1 MKVKKGSNL
10 FEEVRSQGSLSAL
23 CNGRGMCG
31 KCKVKVDKELALSEV
46 EVKLLSDVQIRQ
58 NIRLACQHPILEED
72 VEVSLVDKDNMVVL
86 GLDRGHVDIKKVTS
100 DLLLAIDL
108 GTTTV
113 VMVLIDGKSGDVL
126 LEHKFT
132 NPQRTYGADV
142 LSRIE
147 VTLTNNDV
155 CHRLIKN
162 EIRKHSADIVHRY
175 QPKSMT
181 IGITGNTTMSHLWLN
196 ADVRPLIQIP
206 YRPSV
211 TDMQVQS
218 IRNVLDIN
226 VEGSIIVYPPIGAYL
241 GSDILA
247 GISLLDLLSAKKNIL
262 FIDLGTNGEIVLASK
277 GQLYAT
283 STAAGPA
290 FEGVNMSSGCGAID
304 GAIDH
309 FFENDGVLSFTTIN
323 EGLPVGICGSGYID
337 LISCLL
343 KGPMESSGYMS
354 DEVVFY
360 DHPRISVTQKD
371 VREFQLAKAAIR
383 SGMDMC
389 LHHANISYDQLDAL
403 MIAGGF
409 GKHVNLDAAIDI
421 GLIPRQCKE
430 NTVLIGNSSLAGC
443 VSWLTHE
450 KEVPSNHDIASI
462 SIIDLASSKKWLE
475 LFSEHMLFEGGTY
488 DNS

>member
-1 MKVKKGSNL
+1 MNIKKGSNL
-10 FEEVRSQGSLSAL
+10 LEEVRTQAALSAL

-31 KCKVKVDKELALSEV
+31 KCKVKVDKELPLSEV
-46 EVKLLSDVQIRQ
+46 EVKLLSQFQIKQ

-72 VEVSLVDKDNMVVL
+72 VEVSLVSKENLVVL
-86 GLDRGHVDIKKVTS
+86 GLDKGHIKIKRVTS
-100 DLLLAIDL
+100 DLLLAVDL

-113 VMVLIDGKSGDVL
+113 VMVLIDGKSGEVL

-147 VTLTNNDV
+147 VSLTHNDV

-162 EIRKHSADIVHRY
+162 EISIIAEDIVHRY
-175 QPKSMT
+175 QPKSLT

-211 TDMQVQS
+211 TKQVTQS
-218 IRNVLDIN
+218 IKAELGID
-226 VEGSIIVYPPIGAYL
+226 VEGNIIVYPPIAAYL

-247 GISLLDLLSAKKNIL
+247 GMSLLDLFETRENIL
-262 FIDLGTNGEIVLASK
+262 FIDLGTNGEIVLVSD

-290 FEGVNMSSGCGAID
+290 FEGVNMSSGCGAMD
-304 GAIDH
+304 GAMDH
-309 FFENDGVLSFTTIN
+309 FFVSDEKLNYTTIN
-323 EGLPVGICGSGYID
+323 DGSPIGICGSGYID

-343 KGPMESSGYMS
+343 DGPLESSGYMK
-354 DEVVFY
+354 EELILY
-360 DHPRISVTQKD
+360 DHPRISITQKD
-371 VREFQLAKAAIR
+371 IREFQLAKAAIR

-389 LHHANISYDQLDAL
+389 LIRAGISYDQLDSL
-403 MIAGGF
+403 IIAGGF
-409 GKHVNLDAAIDI
+409 GKHINLDAAINI
-421 GLIPRQCKE
+421 GLIPKECKD
-430 NTVLIGNSSLAGC
+430 NTVFIGNSSLAGC
-443 VSWLTHE
+443 VSWLSEE
-450 KEVPSNHDIASI
+450 KKVPSQWNIESI
-462 SIIDLASSKKWLE
+462 KVVELSSSAKWLE
-475 LFSEHMLFEGGTY
+475 LFSEHMLFEGG
-488 DNS
+488 NL

>member
-31 KCKVKVDKELALSEV
+31 KCKVKVDKALPPSEV
-46 EVKLLSDVQIRQ
+46 EERLLSVAQIRQ
-58 NIRLACQHPILEED
+58 NIRLACQHPVLKVD
-72 VEVSLVDKDNMVVL
+72 VEVSLVDKDNLVVL
-86 GLDRGHVDIKKVTS
+86 GLDRGHVDIKKATS
-100 DLLLAIDL
+100 DLLCAIDL

-113 VMVLIDGKSGDVL
+113 VMVLIDGKSGEVL

-147 VTLTNNDV
+147 VSMTNNDV

-162 EIRKHSADIVHRY
+162 EIRKHIADIVDRY
-175 QPKSMT
+175 QPTSMT

-206 YRPSV
+206 YGPSV
-211 TDMQVQS
+211 KETQVQS
-218 IRNVLDIN
+218 IRKVLDIG
-226 VEGSIIVYPPIGAYL
+226 VDGSIIVYPPIAAYL

-247 GISLLDLLSAKKNIL
+247 GMSLFNLFDTSKNVL
-262 FIDLGTNGEIVLASK
+262 FIDLGTNGEIVLASD
-277 GQLYAT
+277 GQIYAT

-290 FEGVNMSSGCGAID
+290 FEGVNMSSGCAAVD

-309 FFENDGVLSFTTIN
+309 FFQNDGDLTYTTIN
-323 EGLPVGICGSGYID
+323 DGSPVGICGSGYID

-343 KGPMESSGYMS
+343 KGPMESSGYLV
-354 DEVVFY
+354 DEVIFH
-360 DHPRISVTQKD
+360 DHPKISITQKD

-389 LHHANISYDQLDAL
+389 LNVANISYNHLDAL

-421 GLIPRQCKE
+421 GLIPKECKDI
-430 NTVLIGNSSLAGC
+430 TLLVGNSSLAGC
-443 VSWLTHE
+443 VSWLSGE
-450 KEVPSNHDIASI
+450 KNLPSKADIDSI
-462 SIIDLASSKKWLE
+462 QVIELANSVKWLE
-475 LFSEHMLFEGGTY
+475 LFSEHMLFEGG
-488 DNS
+488 NV

>member
-1 MKVKKGSNL
+1 MKVFKGSNL
-10 FEEVRSQGSLSAL
+10 FDEVRSQGALSAL

-31 KCKVKVDKELALSEV
+31 KCKVKLDKELPLTET
-46 EVKLLSDVQIRQ
+46 EVKLLSSLQIKD
-58 NIRLACQHPILEED
+58 NIRLACQHPVLEDD
-72 VEVSLVDKDNMVVL
+72 VNVSLVDKENIIVL
-86 GLDRGHVDIKKVTS
+86 GLDKGHVDLKGVTS
-100 DLLLAIDL
+100 DLLFAIDL

-113 VMVLIDGKSGDVL
+113 VMVLIDGKSGEVL

-162 EIRKHSADIVHRY
+162 EIKKNVEDVVARF
-175 QPKSMT
+175 QPKSMS

-196 ADVRPLIQIP
+196 ADVRPLVQIP

-211 TDMQVQS
+211 IKQVTQS
-218 IRNVLDIN
+218 IKAELGID
-226 VEGSIIVYPPIGAYL
+226 VEGTISVYPPIAAYL

-247 GISLLDLLSAKKNIL
+247 GMSLIDLFETKENIL
-262 FIDLGTNGEIVLASK
+262 FIDLGTNGEIVLANE

-290 FEGVNMSSGCGAID
+290 FEGVNMSSGCGAMD
-304 GAIDH
+304 GAMDH
-309 FFENDGVLSFTTIN
+309 FFVNEEIINYTTIN
-323 EGLPVGICGSGYID
+323 EGSPVGICGSGYID

-343 KGPMESSGYMS
+343 KGPLEPSGYMM
-354 DEVVFY
+354 DEVILH
-360 DHPRISVTQKD
+360 DNPLISITQKD
-371 VREFQLAKAAIR
+371 IREFQLAKAAIR

-389 LHHANISYDQLDAL
+389 LIRAGISYDQLDSL
-403 MIAGGF
+403 IIAGGF
-409 GKHVNLDAAIDI
+409 GKHINLDAAINI
-421 GLIPRQCKE
+421 GLIPKQCKD
-430 NTVLIGNSSLAGC
+430 NTVFVGNSSLAGC

-450 KEVPSNHDIASI
+450 KEIPTKDDIVSI
-462 SIIDLASSKKWLE
+462 KIIELASSAKWLE
-475 LFSEHMLFEGGTY
+475 LFSEHMLFEGGIV
-488 DNS
+488 